1 MKTYSRTEAIARMN
15 ALAGANVPFLFVV
28 DYAQEQSHIEPL
40 DRIDPATC
48 LFQFPKAG
56 NAGAAA
62 TALARSTA
70 DNAIAPGTTASGNTA
85 ARCTGPIQWDITSP
99 SPAAYRRSFDLVKQN
114 LLAGNSYLTNL
125 TCRIPVTTNLTMEE
139 IFLRSEAL
147 YKLWLKDRFVCFS
160 PEIFV
165 RIAEGKIK
173 SFPMK
178 GTIDATLP
186 DAESILLNDAKEAA
200 EHATI
205 VDLIRNDLSM
215 VSAHVEVA
223 SYRYIDRLQT
233 NKGPILQTSS
243 EIHGTLPEDYTA
255 HLGDIIFRLLPAG
268 SITGAPK
275 PKTVEIIAQAEDYRR
290 GFYTGIMGHYAD
302 GQLDSAVMIRFIE
315 QENGRLHFKAGGGI
329 TAKSRWENEYN
340 EVIQKIY
347 VPIY

>member
-1 MKTYSRTEAIARMN
+1 MKTYSRTETIARMN
-15 ALAGANVPFLFVV
+15 ALAGANVPFLFIV

-56 NAGAAA
+56 NTETAA

-70 DNAIAPGTTASGNTA
+70 
-85 ARCTGPIQWDITSP
+85 ARCAGPIQWDITPP
-99 SPAAYRRSFDLVKQN
+99 SPAAYRHSFDLVKQN

-125 TCRIPVTTNLTMEE
+125 TCRVPVTTNLTLEE
-139 IFLRSEAL
+139 IFLHSEAL

-165 RIAEGKIK
+165 RIEKGKIK

-186 DAESILLNDAKEAA
+186 DAEQLLMQDTKEAA

-215 VSAHVEVA
+215 VSEHVEVT

-243 EIHGTLPEDYTA
+243 EICGTLP
-255 HLGDIIFRLLPAG
+255 
-268 SITGAPK
+268 
-275 PKTVEIIAQAEDYRR
+275 EDYRR

-315 QENGRLHFKAGGGI
+315 QENGQLHFKAGGGI
-329 TAKSRWENEYN
+329 TAKSRWESEYN

>member
-1 MKTYSRTEAIARMN
+1 MKTYSRTETIARMN
-15 ALAGANVPFLFVV
+15 ALAGANVPFLFIV

-56 NAGAAA
+56 NVGVAA
-62 TALARSTA
+62 TAARYA
-70 DNAIAPGTTASGNTA
+70 GL
-85 ARCTGPIQWDITSP
+85 IQWDITPP
-99 SPAAYRRSFDLVKQN
+99 SPAAYKHSFDLVKQN

-125 TCRIPVTTNLTMEE
+125 TCRVPVSTNLTMDE
-139 IFLRSEAL
+139 IFLHSEAL

-165 RIAEGKIK
+165 RIEKGKIK

-186 DAESILLNDAKEAA
+186 DAEQLLMQDTKEAA

-215 VSAHVEVA
+215 VSEHVEVT

-243 EIHGTLPEDYTA
+243 EISGTLPEDYTA

-290 GFYTGIMGHYAD
+290 GFYTGIMGYYAD

-329 TAKSRWENEYN
+329 TAKSRWESEYN

>member
-1 MKTYSRTEAIARMN
+1 MKTYSRTETIARMN
-15 ALAGANVPFLFVV
+15 ALAGANVPFLFIV
-28 DYAQEQSHIEPL
+28 DYAQEHCYVEALHEVDAAS
-40 DRIDPATC
+40 C
-48 LFQFPKAG
+48 LYQFPAKG
-56 NAGAAA
+56 NAAASA
-62 TALARSTA
+62 T
-70 DNAIAPGTTASGNTA
+70 PGSGNGTS
-85 ARCTGPIQWDITSP
+85 RCAGPAEWQVTP
-99 SPAAYRRSFDLVKQN
+99 PAPAAYKHSFDLVRQN

-125 TCRIPVTTNLTMEE
+125 TCKVPVSTNLTLEE
-139 IFLRSEAL
+139 IFLHSKAL

-165 RIAEGKIK
+165 RIEEGRIK

-186 DAESILLNDAKEAA
+186 DAEQLLMRDAKEAA

-215 VSAHVEVA
+215 VSEHVEVA

-233 NKGPILQTSS
+233 NKSPILQTSS
-243 EIHGTLPEDYTA
+243 EICGTLPGDYAA
-255 HLGDIIFRLLPAG
+255 HIGDILFRLLPAG

-275 PKTVEIIAQAEDYRR
+275 PKTMEIIAEAEDYER
-290 GFYTGIMGHYAD
+290 GFYTGVMGYYAD

-315 QENGRLHFKAGGGI
+315 QENGRLYFKAGGGI
-329 TAKSRWENEYN
+329 TAKSRWENEYK

>member
-1 MKTYSRTEAIARMN
+1 M
-15 ALAGANVPFLFVV
+15 
-28 DYAQEQSHIEPL
+28 PL
-40 DRIDPATC
+40 R
-48 LFQFPKAG
+48 
-56 NAGAAA
+56 
-62 TALARSTA
+62 
-70 DNAIAPGTTASGNTA
+70 
-85 ARCTGPIQWDITSP
+85 
-99 SPAAYRRSFDLVKQN
+99 
-114 LLAGNSYLTNL
+114 TNL
-125 TCRIPVTTNLTMEE
+125 TLKDV
-139 IFLRSEAL
+139 FLHSHAL

-165 RIAEGKIK
+165 CMEEGRIK

-186 DAESILLNDAKEAA
+186 HAESILLDDAKEAA

-215 VSAHVEVA
+215 VSEHVTVA

-243 EIHGTLPEDYTA
+243 EICGMLPGDYTK
-255 HLGDIIFRLLPAG
+255 HLGDILFSLLPAG

-275 PKTVEIIAQAEDYRR
+275 PRTMQIIAEAEGYER
-290 GFYTGIMGHYAD
+290 GFYTGVMGCYTD
-302 GQLDSAVMIRFIE
+302 GRLDSAVMIRFIE
-315 QENGRLHFKAGGGI
+315 QEDGQLYFKAGGGI
-329 TAKSRWENEYN
+329 TAQSRWESEYN

>member
-1 MKTYSRTEAIARMN
+1 MKTYSRTETIARMN
-15 ALAGANVPFLFVV
+15 ALAGANVPFLFIV

-56 NAGAAA
+56 NTETAA

-70 DNAIAPGTTASGNTA
+70 
-85 ARCTGPIQWDITSP
+85 ARCAGPIQWDITPP
-99 SPAAYRRSFDLVKQN
+99 SPA
-114 LLAGNSYLTNL
+114 
-125 TCRIPVTTNLTMEE
+125 CRVPVTTNLTLEE
-139 IFLRSEAL
+139 IFLHSEAL

-165 RIAEGKIK
+165 RIEKGKIK

-186 DAESILLNDAKEAA
+186 DAEQLLMQDTKEAA

-215 VSAHVEVA
+215 VSEHVEVT

-243 EIHGTLPEDYTA
+243 EICGTLPEDYTA

-315 QENGRLHFKAGGGI
+315 QENGQLHFKAGGGI
-329 TAKSRWENEYN
+329 TAKSRWESEYN